1 MIDAVVDNDILFKG
15 AAFGLLEELIA
26 VMPAEPKQVGTLGAS
41 RYVISAKL
49 VSHLGGGAT
58 QAEAYFK
65 AVSKKMIVL
74 EPNPAETEVAAE
86 IELAAQLAQLELD
99 TGESQL
105 CAIVIARDLPLLAT
119 GDKRAIVAIEQLL
132 DRPPISLKLIAKLLC
147 LEQLFQRLVAAE
159 YGGRLR
165 AAVCQHPQIDRTLSI
180 CFGCAGQQSD
190 KSDWM
195 DGLASYIRDL
205 RALAARVLVP

>member
-105 CAIVIARDLPLLAT
+105 CAIVIARDLPLL
-119 GDKRAIVAIEQLL
+119 
-132 DRPPISLKLIAKLLC
+132 
-147 LEQLFQRLVAAE
+147 
-159 YGGRLR
+159 
-165 AAVCQHPQIDRTLSI
+165 
-180 CFGCAGQQSD
+180 
-190 KSDWM
+190 
-195 DGLASYIRDL
+195 
-205 RALAARVLVP
+205 